1 MRQTSVLVTG
11 GSGFFGRI
19 LVQHLLEE
27 GYYCVS
33 VDLLESDLE
42 HPHLTCIQADVR
54 DALRLEQ
61 IMKDANVEFVVH
73 CAALLAHVRV
83 SEADMQS
90 INVDGTRSVALAA
103 SRVGA
108 AAFVFISTNCLWAQ
122 GFEYPVAEDEA
133 VRPIE
138 SYGRSKRDAEMLL
151 LHEFGGSMRV
161 VVIRTPTIIDAG
173 RLGLLSILFEFVEE
187 GKKVWMVG
195 RGDNRYQ
202 FIFAG
207 DLARAVCAAL
217 RTAATG
223 TFHVGSDNVP
233 TMREMYR
240 ALIVHAGSNSTLHT
254 LPRWLVLPALALLDA
269 LRLSPLGPY
278 QYRMISESFIF
289 DTSRARSVLG
299 WTPTLSN
306 SEILTLAYDHFANS
320 MERGLGKAGSLSP
333 HRQRSRLGVLR
344 FVKWLS

>member
-33 VDLLESDLE
+33 VDLLESDLK

-54 DALRLEQ
+54 DASRLEQ
-61 IMKDANVEFVVH
+61 IMKDANVESVVH
-73 CAALLAHVRV
+73 CAALLAHIRV

-122 GFEYPVAEDEA
+122 GFEYPVAEDQA

-138 SYGRSKRDAEMLL
+138 AYGRSKRDAEMLL
-151 LHEFGGSMRV
+151 LHEFGKSMRV

-173 RLGLLSILFEFVEE
+173 RLGLLSILFEFVED

-195 RGDNRYQ
+195 NGDNRYQ

-254 LPRWLVLPALALLDA
+254 LPRWLVLPALAMLDA

-299 WTPTLSN
+299 WSPTLSN

-320 MERGLGKAGSLSP
+320 MEGGSGKAGSLSP

-344 FVKWLS
+344 IVKWLS